1 MRIIGKNSKGKKVL
15 ITVPD
20 WNMPPVVTSNGNG
33 NTVSNTTGSNAG
45 S

>member
-20 WNMPPVVTSNGNG
+20 WNMPIVVNNGNG